1 MVNGLNM
8 TNLRIC
14 HLAKYYPPNPGG
26 IETHVQTLALA
37 QVKLGAEVS
46 VICVNDID
54 SRGNIAIKTKTIEEF
69 DGRLK
74 ITRMGRALSVAKFD
88 LCPQF
93 FKHFSKLNVGGYD
106 VVHLHT
112 PNPTMLVFWLSF
124 CLVNWV
130 RGKQQIP
137 LVITHHS
144 DIVKQRILKYLI
156 RPIEYIAYKQS
167 ICILTDSENYIEGS
181 SFLQS
186 FDKVKSL
193 PLGLDCTPYKYP
205 SATAIEYA
213 AQLRVNHGDIIWVSV
228 GRLVYYKGLH
238 VAIKALVS
246 VAGKLIIVGVGALEQ
261 ELKAL
266 VKELNLEDRVVWLGK
281 VSTDELVG
289 VYHAATALWFPSNA
303 RSEGYGLVQVEAM
316 ASGCPVINA
325 AIPHSGVT
333 WVSRHDREGLTVPVN
348 DHLALAKAA
357 QRLLDEPNLRDRLVR
372 GSQNRLQE
380 FDHVTMA
387 KRSLKLYKDSL
398 GNPDRAF
405 VELPKIYH

>member
-1 MVNGLNM
+1 M

-37 QVKLGAEVS
+37 QSMLGAEVS

-54 SRGNIAIKTKTIEEF
+54 YKGNIAIKTKTVEEF
-69 DGRLK
+69 DGKLK
-74 ITRMGRALSVAKFD
+74 ITRVGRALSVAKFD
-88 LCPQF
+88 VCPQI
-93 FKHFSKLNVGGYD
+93 FKHLSKLNDASYD

-112 PNPTMLVFWLSF
+112 PNPTMLVAWLSF
-124 CLVNWV
+124 CLVNWL

-137 LVITHHS
+137 SIVTHHS

-156 RPIEYIAYKQS
+156 RPIEYIAYRQA

-205 SATAIEYA
+205 SSIAREYT
-213 AQLRVNHGDIIWVSV
+213 AQLRAKHGDIIWVSV

-238 VAIKALVS
+238 IAIEALALVP
-246 VAGKLIIVGVGALEQ
+246 GKLLIVGVGALEQ

-281 VSTDELVG
+281 VSTEELAG

-303 RSEGYGLVQVEAM
+303 RSEGYGLVQIEAM

-325 AIPHSGVT
+325 NIPHSGVT

-348 DHLALAKAA
+348 DSLALAKAA
-357 QRLLDEPNLRDRLVR
+357 RRLLDEPGLRDRLVR
-372 GSQNRLQE
+372 GSEDRLQE

-387 KRSLKLYKDSL
+387 KRSIKLYNDFL
-398 GNPDRAF
+398 GYPDKAF
-405 VELPKIYH
+405 VELPKIYHR